1 MMSDEKPQKDSEA
14 TPKGA
19 AEIDEKD
26 LDKAA
31 GGAESLS
38 LNFSKLEAMQKV
50 QPQSP
55 AGWTGPVTLPPDEQK
70 KI

>member
-1 MMSDEKPQKDSEA
+1 MMADDQPRKDGEA
-14 TPKGA
+14 TPKSA
-19 AEIDEKD
+19 VEVDDKD
-26 LDKAA
+26 LDQAA

-38 LNFSKLEAMQKV
+38 LNFSKVEVKA

>member
-31 GGAESLS
+31 GGSDVFS
-38 LNFSKLEAMQKV
+38 LNFSKVEFAQKV

-70 KI
+70 KV